1 MWHRISAHIDYLGG
15 GGGGG
20 AAALPII
27 ANNHSLFKIMQT
39 FII

>member
-1 MWHRISAHIDYLGG
+1 MFFGLLLLRAVANGG
-15 GGGGG
+15 RG